1 MIHDHLWTRLR
12 RSVSEIETRMGYSV
26 LSLLSRRMLEW
37 IAVRAQS
44 DPQIFIQTVIMH
56 CPVGS
61 PATLHKCLAELE
73 EKGFLILTVDVLDR
87 RRKIVTLSPKARKMF
102 DRLESEAVKLAARF
116 R

>member
-1 MIHDHLWTRLR
+1 MTRDPLWIRFR
-12 RSVSEIETRMGYSV
+12 KSVAEIETRMGYSV

-44 DPQIFIQTVIMH
+44 NPPIFIQTVIEH

-61 PATLHKCLAELE
+61 LATLHKCLAELE

-87 RRKIVTLSPKARKMF
+87 RRKIVTLSPKARKVF
-102 DRLESEAVKLAARF
+102 DRLESEAVKLISRL